1 MAYVHSLHHITPCPR
16 TLLPVSP
23 LRLSYLSYD
32 FRDHPMGHLTQGLIT
47 SHHPDRFMVQAASY
61 GPPDNSTYRRRI
73 AEGAHLFSDLKDLGE
88 MEASC
93 SAISSAFHPHIL
105 IDLMALTRGT
115 RPGLPALRPA
125 PLVLNYLGYPATS
138 GAGFSDY
145 IGVDRVVA
153 PVELARST
161 FSEKLLLL
169 PHCYQANDYSP
180 SLPLASSPLL
190 HSPPSSPSS
199 PPQPLVLCNLNH
211 VDKLDPP
218 SFSLWMAM
226 LRRLP
231 HASLHLLRP
240 SAPIAESV
248 ITALH
253 LEAASYGVHPSRLV
267 FLPRVSKDE
276 HVSRL
281 SQCHVFVDTLTYGAH
296 STASDALFAGLPLL
310 TLQGYGGRGGL
321 GPFPSRVGA
330 SLLQNLG
337 RGEMVALSVKDMED
351 LAVRWGAEGR
361 EGREIREGLQLGL
374 AQSLMHSPV
383 FSVPITTRA
392 LERGTSAPMSSLAP
406 AHP

>member
-1 MAYVHSLHHITPCPR
+1 
-16 TLLPVSP
+16 
-23 LRLSYLSYD
+23 
-32 FRDHPMGHLTQGLIT
+32 
-47 SHHPDRFMVQAASY
+47 
-61 GPPDNSTYRRRI
+61 
-73 AEGAHLFSDLKDLGE
+73 
-88 MEASC
+88 
-93 SAISSAFHPHIL
+93 
-105 IDLMALTRGT
+105 
-115 RPGLPALRPA
+115 
-125 PLVLNYLGYPATS
+125 
-138 GAGFSDY
+138 
-145 IGVDRVVA
+145 
-153 PVELARST
+153 
-161 FSEKLLLL
+161 
-169 PHCYQANDYSP
+169 
-180 SLPLASSPLL
+180 
-190 HSPPSSPSS
+190 
-199 PPQPLVLCNLNH
+199 
-211 VDKLDPP
+211 
-218 SFSLWMAM
+218 M